1 MKNIIL
7 YLIILLPLF
16 AHSQES
22 IGTIQFY
29 VYPDTMH
36 ILIDSSIKIKANAK
50 VSLPVGKH
58 SLLIKGKTL
67 STLNESFTIYKDSTV
82 YYRKIVGYSDGY
94 KKYKS
99 EYNKYSFY
107 RTSFAISSSAIILG
121 GYYFSYIKTKQL
133 IDQQKESKR
142 LAEYYATQ
150 YQNTFIKE
158 ELEGYRDKFRAHKKD
173 YDRYRVQKF
182 MMAPVV
188 ILSTF
193 LAYKSFGIY
202 KKIKKPTYL
211 EPLSFNLS
219 YLPGNY
225 TNYSLT
231 YKF

>member
-7 YLIILLPLF
+7 SLIILLPFF

-29 VYPDTMH
+29 VYPDTIH

-50 VSLPVGKH
+50 MSLPVGKH
-58 SLLIKGKTL
+58 HLLVKNKKL
-67 STLNESFTIYKDSTV
+67 STLNESFYIYKDSTV
-82 YYRKIVGYSDGY
+82 YYRKIVGYNDAY

-99 EYNKYSFY
+99 ELNKYSFY
-107 RTSFAISSSAIILG
+107 RTSFVISSSVLVLG
-121 GYYFSYIKTKQL
+121 GYIASYSITKQL
-133 IDQQKESKR
+133 YEQQKESKR
-142 LAEYYATQ
+142 LAEYYASK
-150 YQNTFIKE
+150 YQLTPKE
-158 ELEGYRDKFRAHKKD
+158 SELEGYRDKFRSYKKD

-188 ILSTF
+188 ILTSY
-193 LAYKSFGIY
+193 LAYKSLGFY

-211 EPLSFNLS
+211 EPLSFNIG

-225 TNYSLT
+225 TNYSLS